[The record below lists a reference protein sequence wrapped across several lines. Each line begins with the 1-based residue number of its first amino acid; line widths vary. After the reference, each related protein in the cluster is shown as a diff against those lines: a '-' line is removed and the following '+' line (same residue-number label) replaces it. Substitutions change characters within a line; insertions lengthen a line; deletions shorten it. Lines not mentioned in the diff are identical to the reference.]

1 MSAAKLPRDDKSED
15 AMMSFIQ
22 LGDAPPAALS
32 QPMCATCFTSVGQPI
47 SISCSF
53 TAKIREKALRP
64 LKIPFTLHA
73 IGDRSRAAHDVVPLR
88 TQGDGKQASTVSDR
102 GQAAISGFRGF
113 SCG

>member
-1 MSAAKLPRDDKSED
+1 MEENRQCVHVRSLRISGGKEKQNARLP
-15 AMMSFIQ
+15 
-22 LGDAPPAALS
+22 
-32 QPMCATCFTSVGQPI
+32 
-47 SISCSF
+47 
-53 TAKIREKALRP
+53 KIREKALRP

-73 IGDRSRAAHDVVPLR
+73 IGDRRRAAHDAVPLR